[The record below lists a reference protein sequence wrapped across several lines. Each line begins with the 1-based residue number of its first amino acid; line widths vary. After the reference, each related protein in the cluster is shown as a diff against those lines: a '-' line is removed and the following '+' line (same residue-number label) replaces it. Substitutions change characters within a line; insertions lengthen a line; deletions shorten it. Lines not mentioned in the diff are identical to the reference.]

1 MGDNGHRPTSLT
13 ASPQLARK
21 YYNVDSSS
29 NDDDSDDDNSSDC
42 SSLLILPPV
51 RKNNLKH
58 DEKNTHKKYKIGTV
72 SHNRFDAEMVPKK
85 KPPPGGSTKSHVKRS
100 KNTKAVS
107 GGNRPTNFSTFSSD
121 SESEDD
127 EMFLVKSKRV
137 FEKSKQQ
144 QVVFEKAKPNE
155 GQKQRKKRE
164 REAQKETE
172 KQQRMQMRK
181 DAKNE
186 KERRKQEEKMTK
198 KQQNEEHN
206 QAIGKYSKE
215 EIAVLLDTD
224 LYRDDPH
231 GLVEA
236 LSADFLVHPYQSRLA
251 EGSSSSATSIQFIRK
266 DKLLGGA
273 KEAVKSLEADRARG
287 KIKSNDDQEYEHI
300 QYLLVLFEPDDFIPL
315 LYRDAQEEEDD
326 YPALECW
333 LDGIRSRWQRAW
345 SSGAAEPKIILL
357 LVGLPEALD
366 KKWIDYRRHHRKS
379 SRNEASLPTVKQLQD
394 AMQWVLVQFQ
404 VECILCP
411 NTEFVQSTVHKM
423 ARGLS
428 DKPYIKQATEL
439 ECIKKIK
446 QGCVGSSD
454 PLEKAKD
461 VWCRQLQQLPGV
473 SENKA
478 QHVVEH
484 FPTCQ
489 SLWQAYQWEHH
500 RQQEDQNNKNNA
512 DALCSA
518 LLEYN
523 FSADNKRYKKLSD
536 TLYRVLT
543 SNDPH
548 EMIL

>member
-1 MGDNGHRPTSLT
+1 MGDNGHRSTSLT
-13 ASPQLARK
+13 ASSQLARK
-21 YYNVDSSS
+21 YYNVDSTS
-29 NDDDSDDDNSSDC
+29 NDDGSDDDNSDC
-42 SSLLILPPV
+42 SSLLILSPI
-51 RKNNLKH
+51 RNNNLKH
-58 DEKNTHKKYKIGTV
+58 GEKNTEKNFKNGTG
-72 SHNRFDAEMVPKK
+72 SHNSFDSKK
-85 KPPPGGSTKSHVKRS
+85 KPPPGGGTKSGVKLS
-100 KNTKAVS
+100 KNTKTVS
-107 GGNRPTNFSTFSSD
+107 GCNGPTNFSISSD

-127 EMFLVKSKRV
+127 DMFLSKSKRV
-137 FEKSKQQ
+137 FEKSKPQR
-144 QVVFEKAKPNE
+144 VFEKEKPNE

-164 REAQKETE
+164 REAQKEKE
-172 KQQRMQMRK
+172 KQHRTQIRK
-181 DAKNE
+181 EAKNE

-198 KQQNEEHN
+198 KQQNEEYN
-206 QAIGKYSKE
+206 QTMGKYRHE
-215 EIAVLLDTD
+215 EVAVLLDTG
-224 LYRDDPH
+224 LCKDDPH

-251 EGSSSSATSIQFIRK
+251 EGLPSSVTLIQYIRK

-273 KEAVKSLEADRARG
+273 KEAVESLEADRVRG
-287 KIKSNDDQEYEHI
+287 KTKSNDDQGYEHI

-315 LYRDAQEEEDD
+315 LHRDAQKEEDD

-345 SSGAAEPKIILL
+345 SSAAAEPKIIFL

-379 SRNEASLPTVKQLQD
+379 SRNEASLPTVKELQD

-411 NTEFVQSTVHKM
+411 NTEFLQSTVHKM
-423 ARGLS
+423 TRGLS
-428 DKPYIKQATEL
+428 DRPYIKQATEL

-446 QGCVGSSD
+446 QGCARSSD

-461 VWCRQLQQLPGV
+461 IWLRQLQQLTGL

-489 SLWQAYQWEHH
+489 TLWQAYQWEHH
-500 RQQEDQNNKNNA
+500 RQQDDQDGGNNA

-518 LLEYN
+518 LLESK

-536 TLYRVLT
+536 SLYRVLT
-543 SNDPH
+543 SNDPY